1 MNKIQKAK
9 KSKHG
14 KKNWRKNI
22 DIDAIEKKQQKKN
35 KEEIIKQTISNLKDE
50 ELFTFD
56 YTKPTQKYL
65 GRKKERKPKIRQIS
79 KNEQKKLKRIIEAN
93 QRTQSN
99 PIVEVKR
106 ELLDIWGDNNDD
118 NKKTKKIEITYP
130 LVPIPH
136 PGQSY
141 NPNKEDLSKLLH
153 KVVDLNKPII
163 EIKKPKEKK
172 IEIMNLYNSDDDEDN
187 TPLEHPVANNPKVDD
202 TNRKTKKEKRL
213 KEIKKQNI
221 LKNKQLLEK
230 KKAKL
235 DLHHS
240 LSTKKILKEQ
250 KKKQEELEKKIKK
263 EKENEK
269 KKISMLKHG
278 IIEDKEFLEDF
289 QVKKEQV
296 PLRKLKPNS
305 NFLSDRW
312 DNIIKR
318 NVLGIYTRSQ
328 SKKANRKLKKIKY
341 YDIKG
346 ENIDYNS
353 DEQLEIIE

>member
-1 MNKIQKAK
+1 
-9 KSKHG
+9 
-14 KKNWRKNI
+14 
-22 DIDAIEKKQQKKN
+22 
-35 KEEIIKQTISNLKDE
+35 
-50 ELFTFD
+50 
-56 YTKPTQKYL
+56 
-65 GRKKERKPKIRQIS
+65 
-79 KNEQKKLKRIIEAN
+79 
-93 QRTQSN
+93 
-99 PIVEVKR
+99 
-106 ELLDIWGDNNDD
+106 
-118 NKKTKKIEITYP
+118 
-130 LVPIPH
+130 
-136 PGQSY
+136 
-141 NPNKEDLSKLLH
+141 
-153 KVVDLNKPII
+153 
-163 EIKKPKEKK
+163 
-172 IEIMNLYNSDDDEDN
+172 MNLYNSDDDEDN